1 MGIITILCGL
11 AFIVIGVT
19 SLITHRSLLPELKPN
34 EAALTTLPF
43 GVIVLFVGIVIQS
56 V

>member
-11 AFIVIGVT
+11 AFVVLGAG
-19 SLITHRSLLPELKPN
+19 SLITRRSMLPELEPG

-43 GVIVLFVGIVIQS
+43 GVIVVVIGIIIQS
-56 V
+56 A

>member
-11 AFIVIGVT
+11 AFVAIGAG
-19 SLITHRSLLPELKPN
+19 SLITSRSLLPELKPS

-43 GVIVLFVGIVIQS
+43 GVIVVVIGIIIQT